1 MLDQIEWHTRR
12 RSDNF
17 LVGQYLTDGE
27 IFVEVWDNN
36 VRNGRCRSETG
47 GTALKGN
54 VFAEWTI
61 TLDGA
66 TCHIY
71 KDGVELKTSVSTRS
85 AIGTFSTPVANGSPF
100 TVLPRNVTRT
110 VNRLG
115 ASAWSG
121 DQDTEG
127 KLKYLRIYNAALT
140 PDQVANNFNL
150 SLTPVNQA
158 VSGLKGTSLTTSTI
172 TPTGFTNAPTF
183 SISPALPAGLTL
195 NTSTGVISGTPTVTI
210 SPTIFELTA
219 TNPSNPQ
226 QTDTAFVTLDIGEA
240 LISPSLQEVDAVVG
254 TAITP
259 TTAFTTTG
267 FQSGVTYSIHPTL
280 PAGLSF
286 DTATGVVSGTPTT
299 VAAQATYT
307 ITATGLSTT
316 TGTTVTDTSKLI
328 LAVAPTPT
336 PTLWP
341 SAQEILGTKGVELSA
356 SSELE
361 ATNFGSG
368 VTVTYAISPAL
379 PAGLNFNTATGAVS
393 GTPTETLAKKTFT
406 ITGSDGGNTAT
417 ATLTL
422 TVQPPPT
429 ITPEDQTV
437 TGLVGTPIPATQ
449 PYIFAHLTSPSFTV
463 RPDLPAGLVFDT
475 ATGVISG
482 TPTVTLPAT
491 PFTVTASDTA
501 LFSNEISAVVTI
513 TVTETPASANT
524 PNRTK
529 LANTDANTSGWMGS
543 GLILGVAGLIL
554 VVATR
559 LHKLKHVLRST
570 QK

>member
-1 MLDQIEWHTRR
+1 MKRRLLLVSAVTVALILPAAGASAYKTNGLLANYDMSDPTSFTPETMALVNTGSAGGSATKVGNVTFDETDQALVFPGTGFNKDYYNLGPGFANFGTGISIQANFNFGRTATKWERIFDFSNGAG
-12 RSDNF
+12 SDNF

-121 DQDTEG
+121 DQDSEG

-183 SISPALPAGLTL
+183 SVSPALPAGLTL
-195 NTSTGVISGTPTVTI
+195 NTSTGVV
-210 SPTIFELTA
+210 
-219 TNPSNPQ
+219 
-226 QTDTAFVTLDIGEA
+226 
-240 LISPSLQEVDAVVG
+240 
-254 TAITP
+254 
-259 TTAFTTTG
+259 
-267 FQSGVTYSIHPTL
+267 
-280 PAGLSF
+280 
-286 DTATGVVSGTPTT
+286 
-299 VAAQATYT
+299 
-307 ITATGLSTT
+307 
-316 TGTTVTDTSKLI
+316 
-328 LAVAPTPT
+328 
-336 PTLWP
+336 
-341 SAQEILGTKGVELSA
+341 
-356 SSELE
+356 
-361 ATNFGSG
+361 
-368 VTVTYAISPAL
+368 
-379 PAGLNFNTATGAVS
+379 
-393 GTPTETLAKKTFT
+393 
-406 ITGSDGGNTAT
+406 
-417 ATLTL
+417 
-422 TVQPPPT
+422 
-429 ITPEDQTV
+429 
-437 TGLVGTPIPATQ
+437 
-449 PYIFAHLTSPSFTV
+449 
-463 RPDLPAGLVFDT
+463 
-475 ATGVISG
+475 SG

-491 PFTVTASDTA
+491 PFTVTASDAA

-529 LANTDANTSGWMGS
+529 LASTGANTSAWMGS